1 MNLLK
6 QRGRLPKKLQEF
18 TSGGGGVSQVQEEE
32 NFCCVAAKR
41 KTARRR
47 GFGQRPGGQAYRR
60 RPCFHL
66 KAKRL
71 SAPKG
76 KAPRCPFASAPYRLR
91 DYRMCEIHCA
101 IMGYMQGRGKKRGTM
116 DAPQQVGARFI
127 APRTVANAPPHQTGH
142 NALAARRPPHRPNA
156 PDGGG
161 NTDGGDGNDAGA
173 INRSTSP
180 LKRLPA
186 TAGRRK
192 TKHRFVFRS
201 RKLPVGLRRGKAVLR
216 LSASAPYVMTHHRR
230 VEIHCSIMGYMHGWG
245 GKRGAMRMWNG
256 CARRAWQF
264 ALRPFWM
271 RSRACRR
278 RRMCWWSKVRAAFAC
293 RWARKVIAHNAEQF
307 TAPPGRLPRPTPQST
322 AGRARPRAAAGRAA
336 WW

>member
-1 MNLLK
+1 MLRCRKTKKPHGGAALDSARVGKPTGASLVSTSKRSGFRHQRAKRRDTLSPPLHADAEQRQKNRWLRHNRPGRGAG
-6 QRGRLPKKLQEF
+6 RGR
-18 TSGGGGVSQVQEEE
+18 
-32 NFCCVAAKR
+32 R
-41 KTARRR
+41 KTRWRRR
-47 GFGQRPGGQAYRR
+47 TRRGRDKSRPGRLQMHQRS
-60 RPCFHL
+60 
-66 KAKRL
+66 KRATTPL
-71 SAPKG
+71 
-76 KAPRCPFASAPYRLR
+76 PR
-91 DYRMCEIHCA
+91 
-101 IMGYMQGRGKKRGTM
+101 
-116 DAPQQVGARFI
+116 
-127 APRTVANAPPHQTGH
+127 
-142 NALAARRPPHRPNA
+142 AAPPHRPNA